1 MDIKKQKTNLR
12 KAILEKRDHLTA
24 RYRSETSRIISASL
38 LSLDS
43 FQQSTVIAA
52 YISFG
57 SEFQTDTILN
67 EALRLGKTVVLPKIE
82 PVSRALSFRTFNGKS
97 EDLMS
102 GRWNIPEPDPEK
114 SELIDHS
121 QIEFVIVPGI
131 AFSEQGF
138 RLGYGGGYYDSL
150 ISKLPESS
158 VTAAP
163 VFPIQ
168 VVPEVPREAHDLKVD
183 LLITT

>member
-1 MDIKKQKTNLR
+1 
-12 KAILEKRDHLTA
+12 
-24 RYRSETSRIISASL
+24 
-38 LSLDS
+38 
-43 FQQSTVIAA
+43 
-52 YISFG
+52 
-57 SEFQTDTILN
+57 
-67 EALRLGKTVVLPKIE
+67 
-82 PVSRALSFRTFNGKS
+82 
-97 EDLMS
+97 
-102 GRWNIPEPDPEK
+102 
-114 SELIDHS
+114 
-121 QIEFVIVPGI
+121 VIVPGI

-163 VFPIQ
+163 AFPIQ